1 MGNQPLQFLKDWL
14 LEWLEQ
20 YNCSQGVASDG
31 CISGIDSL
39 IGKIKKPAV
48 NEIAGHAFH
57 AYLVKRL
64 HETGIFEVKQ
74 VEVKSGNGKKS
85 ADIRLRS
92 KANGAEPE
100 DLFIEAWRGKSPF
113 SHRRDDLASMKSGAF
128 ATRLDKDAETV
139 ESKLNQLPEDCRGFV
154 VNYMIG
160 TGQQDILP
168 IAKTCSNNKC
178 VITVRSNMRA
188 YICGSADFKYM
199 EDARRL
205 CDIFCW
211 LPCVQLGKSDSD
223 AKVIAKD
230 TITIKDAVK
239 SVKGITRNVRDGLS
253 IRDSIKVSVR
263 RANEH

>member
-1 MGNQPLQFLKDWL
+1 MDNQPLQFLKGWL

-20 YNCSQGVASDG
+20 YDCNRGAANDG
-31 CISGIDSL
+31 CIPGIDSL
-39 IGKIKKPAV
+39 IGKIKKPVV
-48 NEIAGHAFH
+48 NKIAGHAFH
-57 AYLVKRL
+57 ACLVKRL

-92 KANGAEPE
+92 KANGTELE

-139 ESKLNQLPEDCRGFV
+139 EDKLNQLPEDCRGFV

-160 TGQQDILP
+160 TDQQDILP
-168 IAKTCSNNKC
+168 IAKICPNNKC
-178 VITVRSNMRA
+178 VITVRSDMRA
-188 YICGSADFKYM
+188 YICGSTDFKYM

-211 LPCVQLGKSDSD
+211 LPCDQLGKFDSD
-223 AKVIAKD
+223 AKAIMKETIAIND
-230 TITIKDAVK
+230 DVTRP
-239 SVKGITRNVRDGLS
+239 KGTTENMCDDLPVGESLE
-253 IRDSIKVSVR
+253 VSVR
-263 RANEH
+263 RANEC